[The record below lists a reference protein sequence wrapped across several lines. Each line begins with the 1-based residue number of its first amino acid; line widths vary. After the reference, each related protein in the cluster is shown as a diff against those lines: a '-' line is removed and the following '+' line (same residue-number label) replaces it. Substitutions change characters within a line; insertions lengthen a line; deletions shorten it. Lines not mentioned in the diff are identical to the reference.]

1 MLYLLDASLLIT
13 ANNTYYPVDSVAEYW
28 DWLQHHAEQG
38 NLKMPLEIFEEVK
51 SGPSGIKDLLFGWIQ
66 TASVKDSLVL
76 REEVNARHMQSV
88 INEGYAAN
96 LTDTETEQLGRDPF
110 LVAYAM
116 ADPSNRTVV
125 TSEVSKPR
133 LTRQN
138 RRLPDVCKTMGV
150 LCCDAFALNR
160 ALQFSTQWKKSVA

>member
-1 MLYLLDASLLIT
+1 MLYLLDTSLLIT
-13 ANNTYYPVDSVAEYW
+13 ANDTYYPVDSVPEYW

-51 SGPSGIKDLLFGWIQ
+51 DGPKGTKDLLFGWIQ
-66 TASVKDSLVL
+66 TTAVKQALVL
-76 REEVNARHMQSV
+76 DEKVNASFVQSV
-88 INEGYAAN
+88 ITKGYAAN

-116 ADPSNRTVV
+116 VDPENRMVV
-125 TSEVSKPR
+125 TSEVSKPT

-150 LCCDAFALNR
+150 QSCNPFALNR
-160 ALQFSTQWKKSVA
+160 ALQFSTKWKK

>member
-51 SGPSGIKDLLFGWIQ
+51 DGPNGTKDLLFGWIQ
-66 TASVKDSLVL
+66 TAAVKKALVFSEKVNASLV
-76 REEVNARHMQSV
+76 QSV
-88 INEGYAAN
+88 ITKGYAAN
-96 LTDTETEQLGRDPF
+96 LDDTETEQLGRDPF

-116 ADPSNRTVV
+116 ADPANRMVV
-125 TSEVSKPR
+125 TSEVSKPT

-150 LCCDAFALNR
+150 RSCDPFALNR
-160 ALQFSTQWKKSVA
+160 ALQFSTKWKR

>member
-38 NLKMPLEIFEEVK
+38 NLKMPLEIFEEA
-51 SGPSGIKDLLFGWIQ
+51 KDLLFGWIQ
-66 TASVKDSLVL
+66 TAAVKKALVFSEKVNASLV
-76 REEVNARHMQSV
+76 QSV
-88 INEGYAAN
+88 ITKGYAAN

-116 ADPSNRTVV
+116 ADPANRMVV
-125 TSEVSKPR
+125 TSEVSKPT

-150 LCCDAFALNR
+150 LSCDPFALNR
-160 ALQFSTQWKKSVA
+160 ALQFSTKWKK

>member
-13 ANNTYYPVDSVAEYW
+13 ANNTYYPVDSIAEYW

-51 SGPSGIKDLLFGWIQ
+51 DGPSGTRDLLFGWIQ
-66 TASVKDSLVL
+66 TAAVKKALVFSEKVNASLV
-76 REEVNARHMQSV
+76 QSV
-88 INEGYAAN
+88 ITNGYAPN
-96 LTDTETEQLGRDPF
+96 LTDTEVEQLGRDPF
-110 LVAYAM
+110 LVSYAM
-116 ADPSNRTVV
+116 ADPAHRMVV
-125 TSEVSKPR
+125 TSEVSKPT

-150 LCCDAFALNR
+150 QSCDAFALNR
-160 ALQFSTQWKKSVA
+160 ALKFSTKWKK

>member
-13 ANNTYYPVDSVAEYW
+13 ANNTYYPVDSVPEYW
-28 DWLQHHAEQG
+28 AWLQHHAEQG

-51 SGPSGIKDLLFGWIQ
+51 DGPDGTKDLLFGWIQ
-66 TASVKDSLVL
+66 TAAVKKALVFSEKVNASLV
-76 REEVNARHMQSV
+76 EKV
-88 INEGYAAN
+88 ITKGYAAN

-116 ADPSNRTVV
+116 VDPENRMVV
-125 TSEVSKPR
+125 TSEVSKPS

-138 RRLPDVCKTMGV
+138 RRLPDVCKTMKVQSCGP
-150 LCCDAFALNR
+150 FALNR
-160 ALQFSTQWKKSVA
+160 ALQFSTKWKK